1 MGGYHTSTSGS
12 FRGKRSQP
20 SRNNGHARNS
30 SFSVI
35 SPSNYLRSGSSTQWL
50 SLAAWIPVFRSLPG
64 KQSASKSRSSLSWRI
79 HGITGCTVSFTSA
92 SSTRTSIRSII
103 NTLLLSD
110 LLPSTP
116 LLSKPCIFGS
126 QPVSS
131 KLLMLTAV
139 MISHGVFTTSFLS
152 GPAPSTTTFT
162 TSVSLVT
169 TQAVSDGGIIS
180 WILRPDPRLQR
191 RDVSASL
198 QRKPRRQRRLS
209 KILALSGCTYEDRMQ
224 TPEGSVRPRRGRC

>member
-1 MGGYHTSTSGS
+1 MG
-12 FRGKRSQP
+12 
-20 SRNNGHARNS
+20 
-30 SFSVI
+30 
-35 SPSNYLRSGSSTQWL
+35 
-50 SLAAWIPVFRSLPG
+50 
-64 KQSASKSRSSLSWRI
+64 SRSSLSWRI

-116 LLSKPCIFGS
+116 LLSKPWFLVLEQSSSPSFFALSPVTSTSCPCIFGS